1 MAREIG
7 FWSRLCEPLSGG
19 GCHPHIVPLLGH
31 GPRDKA
37 GFVHLGMDYC
47 AGGHLWQEV
56 ERRQRQAGGA
66 AAGGAAGG
74 AFFSEKE
81 AAGVVAD
88 VSAALAHMHGLSP
101 PLSHRD
107 IKLENI
113 LLADGGAWRLCDFG
127 SCSERCE
134 ANSELCL
141 PWLYLLPTAC
151 YLPPTTYTYYL
162 LPTTYYL
169 YLPPA
174 TYYLLPT
181 TIGAASSQSCHGR
194 RCLRSKPRW
203 SGSPPPCTEHPSW
216 RTSTRGRWW
225 GRRWP
230 PCAHHAHTMRT
241 HMQHAHATCT
251 CDMHMRHAHA
261 TCTCARHA
269 HAHATC

>member
-1 MAREIG
+1 MAVKRVNASEEEAAADVAREIG

-37 GFVHLGMDYC
+37 GFVHLVMDHC

-134 ANSELCL
+134 ASSELCL

-169 YLPPA
+169 LP
-174 TYYLLPT
+174 
-181 TIGAASSQSCHGR
+181 
-194 RCLRSKPRW
+194 
-203 SGSPPPCTEHPSW
+203 
-216 RTSTRGRWW
+216 
-225 GRRWP
+225 
-230 PCAHHAHTMRT
+230 
-241 HMQHAHATCT
+241 
-251 CDMHMRHAHA
+251 
-261 TCTCARHA
+261 
-269 HAHATC
+269 

>member
-1 MAREIG
+1 MAVKRVNASDEEAAADMAREIG

-19 GCHPHIVPLLGH
+19 GCHPHIVPLLGN

-37 GFVHLGMDYC
+37 GFVHLVMDYC

-66 AAGGAAGG
+66 AGGAV
-74 AFFSEKE
+74 FSEKE

-134 ANSELCL
+134 ASSELCF
-141 PWLYLLPTAC
+141 PWLYVPPTTYYRLPSTHYLLPT
-151 YLPPTTYTYYL
+151 TYYL

-169 YLPPA
+169 LPT
-174 TYYLLPT
+174 TYYLLLT
-181 TIGAASSQSCHGR
+181 TLYSSLQDDDGIDTSASDSDDENDDDVND
-194 RCLRSKPRW
+194 
-203 SGSPPPCTEHPSW
+203 GSSVNVPPPASES
-216 RTSTRGRWW
+216 R
-225 GRRWP
+225 
-230 PCAHHAHTMRT
+230 
-241 HMQHAHATCT
+241 
-251 CDMHMRHAHA
+251 
-261 TCTCARHA
+261 
-269 HAHATC
+269 